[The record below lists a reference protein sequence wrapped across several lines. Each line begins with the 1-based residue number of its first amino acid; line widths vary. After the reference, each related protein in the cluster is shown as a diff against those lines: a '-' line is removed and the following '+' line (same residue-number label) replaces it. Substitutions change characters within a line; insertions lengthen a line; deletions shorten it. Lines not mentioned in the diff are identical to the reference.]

1 LVAGSGL
8 DGRASGDDTAAES
21 IKKDEIF
28 FRVIVMLAG
37 KSGDLGKR

>member
-28 FRVIVMLAG
+28 FRVG